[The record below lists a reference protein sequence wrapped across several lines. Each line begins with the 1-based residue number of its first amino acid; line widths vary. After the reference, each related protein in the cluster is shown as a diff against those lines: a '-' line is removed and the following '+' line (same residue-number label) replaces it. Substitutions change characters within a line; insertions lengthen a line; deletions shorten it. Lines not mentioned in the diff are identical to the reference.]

1 MIVNQ
6 TIFTE
11 NDLEFSAKHSRKEPR
26 ITFSICF
33 VAFCGVLL
41 LILGGATLYR
51 AVSSGV
57 DVNVVIVTG
66 AFVMGVLFICW
77 SIFFNKLSVMKSIK
91 LPSVKAPRTYEF
103 LDDCVLCR
111 LSLNGINS
119 EERYAYSIMDKY
131 FEQNNAIYIRL
142 NVDNRQRFLVVHN
155 GSYSEGSAEDLKVLL
170 ESRGVHK

>member
-1 MIVNQ
+1 
-6 TIFTE
+6 
-11 NDLEFSAKHSRKEPR
+11 
-26 ITFSICF
+26 
-33 VAFCGVLL
+33 
-41 LILGGATLYR
+41 
-51 AVSSGV
+51 
-57 DVNVVIVTG
+57 
-66 AFVMGVLFICW
+66 MGVLFICW

-119 EERYAYSIMDKY
+119 EKRYAYSIMDKY
-131 FEQNNAIYIRL
+131 FEQNNALYIRL

-155 GSYSEGSAEDLKVLL
+155 GSYLEGSAEDLKVLL